1 MKKIS
6 FVSPTFNE
14 GKNVDDLY
22 RRVKA
27 VWDQYPQYS
36 FEYII
41 IDNASTDD
49 TVDRLRLLAE
59 HDSRLKVIVNIRNFG
74 HIRSPYWGLLQA
86 SGDAIIYLASDLQDP
101 PELSPA
107 FIREWER
114 GWQVVLAVKPIS
126 EGNKLVQFF
135 RRAYYRLLNQISDIE
150 LVNDTTGFGLYDQ
163 RVMKEIRL
171 IQDPYP
177 YFRGLICELGFPIKT
192 IEFNQPR
199 RLRGVSKNN
208 FYTLFDIAMLG
219 IVSHSLVP
227 MRIASFFGF
236 LIGFTSLILGF
247 VFLAA
252 KLIWWNHFPLG
263 IAPIIIGTLSL
274 FGLLF
279 IFIGILGEYI
289 GSIHT
294 YIQKRPIVVEKERI
308 NF

>member
-1 MKKIS
+1 MNRDNSMKKIS

-14 GKNVDDLY
+14 GQNVEELY

-49 TVDRLRLLAE
+49 TVNRLRLLAE
-59 HDSRLKVIVNIRNFG
+59 QDSRLKIIVNIRNFG

-101 PELSPA
+101 PELSPD

-126 EGNKLVQFF
+126 EGSKLVHFF
-135 RRAYYRLLNQISDIE
+135 RKTYYRLLNKISDIE
-150 LVNDTTGFGLYDQ
+150 LINDTTGFGLYDR
-163 RVMKEIRL
+163 RVMDEIRE

-227 MRIASFFGF
+227 MRIASF
-236 LIGFTSLILGF
+236 LDS
-247 VFLAA
+247 
-252 KLIWWNHFPLG
+252 
-263 IAPIIIGTLSL
+263 
-274 FGLLF
+274 
-279 IFIGILGEYI
+279 
-289 GSIHT
+289 
-294 YIQKRPIVVEKERI
+294 
-308 NF
+308 